1 MAPVKVAA
9 AVGGGGIE
17 VIRQDVADALL
28 ARGWTRLSGLDCR
41 PDNAP
46 LLAIARALGTVS
58 MHALPWRSGLVEEA
72 GVQRVAALASTPG
85 DQFGKPLLSAHH
97 TTFPLHS
104 DEAFAARPCRYVL
117 LHCWQADP
125 DGGGQSLLAT
135 RQRIEALADA
145 ATRHALLAERFDYPC
160 GPSVTLA
167 PALMRYNRQE
177 VEGQQR
183 RHYGHLLAETQPW
196 LDRLDA
202 AFLAAAEH
210 VSLAPGD
217 LLIVDNHRTLHGRS
231 AFAAGSPRLLKRV
244 RVDAAG

>member
-1 MAPVKVAA
+1 M
-9 AVGGGGIE
+9 
-17 VIRQDVADALL
+17 IRQDVADALHE
-28 ARGWTRLSGLDCR
+28 RGWTCMPGLDCR
-41 PDNAP
+41 ADNAP
-46 LLAIARALGTVS
+46 LLAVARALGTVS
-58 MHALPWRSGLVEEA
+58 MRALPWRSGLVEQE
-72 GVQRVAALASTPG
+72 GVQRVAALPSTPS

-97 TTFPLHS
+97 SAFALHS

-135 RQRIEALADA
+135 RQGIEAPADA
-145 ATRHALLAERFDYPC
+145 TTRRALLAERFDYPC

-167 PALMRYNRQE
+167 PDLLRYNRHE
-177 VEGQQR
+177 VEAHQR
-183 RHYGHLLAETQPW
+183 RHYGHLLAATQPW

-202 AFLAAAEH
+202 AFLAAAEY
-210 VSLAPGD
+210 VTLAPGE

-244 RVDAAG
+244 RVDAPR